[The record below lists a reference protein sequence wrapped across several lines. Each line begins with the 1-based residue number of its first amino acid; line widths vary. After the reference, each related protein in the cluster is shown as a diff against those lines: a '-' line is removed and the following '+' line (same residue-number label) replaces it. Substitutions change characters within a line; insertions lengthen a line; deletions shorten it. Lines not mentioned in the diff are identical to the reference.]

1 MNTLKMYFNKIFSRK
16 FQVLLIAIVLFLI
29 HPENFT
35 GDHMVI
41 IMSVY
46 MGVNVANKFINNSGG
61 SKCEED

>member
-1 MNTLKMYFNKIFSRK
+1 MNTLKIYVNKIFSRK

-29 HPENFT
+29 HPESFT

-46 MGVNVANKFINNSGG
+46 MGVNVANKYIRSTGG
-61 SKCEED
+61 NKCEGD

>member
-1 MNTLKMYFNKIFSRK
+1 MNIVKMYCEKFFSRK

-46 MGVNVANKFINNSGG
+46 MGVNVANKFLTFKN
-61 SKCEED
+61 KE